1 MKQVKVKKIKKI
13 PRYSKGGLVE
23 LSDKSGLTP
32 GKISQPRAV
41 TEHNAQQMSNIL
53 NKNYGA
59 QSMPSFNGISAL
71 NTGIG
76 VAAAA
81 SQPIA
86 SALGIEQGKAGQLVG
101 GVGKAVGLINP
112 VAGLAIE
119 TVAPFLGGTG
129 HVNYDQITTTSN
141 AKKAV
146 QERSGILGGLFGKDS
161 DQLYVDANQYQNSLV
176 AAELTANKQLEW
188 ANDPRNQ
195 GTVSTLK
202 EGGLVPGEHYASRNE
217 VEVDSDG
224 NNAVRY
230 AWDPKGKDTYHVYTN
245 PDGSSAE
252 GNMIFNEEG
261 VKRPNGMKY
270 SDTAE
275 MIITHTKDPKLKKIN
290 LKKLNAEQEVQKAK
304 EGKTKNGIPAYAG
317 GSDGKSSRWSDRARN
332 YMESVIEPA
341 IVDYVHRATYNPYGF
356 SGSTFIPADRR
367 IIGDEIEK
375 ELLKFNDPNVP
386 VTLGTMTGTTISPDK
401 AFIKQTASPTTSGYN
416 QSFNRYSPIGQA
428 LGQFG
433 SDFKLFGEG
442 ALKPRRNL
450 FGFDV
455 STSVQPTT
463 VQPTTEKTKKAATT
477 GTGTKQRSTVTIP
490 AVELDPVNID
500 ERIATTGDKSKYAL
514 YNPDATANDVVT
526 TNFKP
531 IETPITGK
539 VRNRPTLKAAL
550 KNLASEDSLYKMASI
565 FTPLFDREKA
575 ETTRLQRPTWQG
587 IPVAVDVLNQLQDAQ
602 LGYALA
608 NYNTAQGGY
617 TAGQQLAARGAAA
630 SNLARQRAQIHQ
642 WQTEQQNKNIAQ
654 NIASYN
660 AHANVLA
667 EIANKESDINAA
679 NRASARNINRQ
690 GRATALKNWGQIRRN
705 EKQYAMDD
713 VRMAALE
720 PLLQYA
726 YENPEQI
733 KKLVNKAKR

>member
-13 PRYSKGGLVE
+13 PKYYDGSLAVKADPTAGLNINAPEVKT
-23 LSDKSGLTP
+23 DKSAAFRSIGN
-32 GKISQPRAV
+32 KIQ
-41 TEHNAQQMSNIL
+41 
-53 NKNYGA
+53 
-59 QSMPSFNGISAL
+59 NGIGSAMNAVGSAL
-71 NTGIG
+71 PGIAS
-76 VAAAA
+76 VA
-81 SQPIA
+81 SPIA
-86 SALGIEQGKAGQLVG
+86 GALGIEQSEVGQTIGAIGAGIGK
-101 GVGKAVGLINP
+101 INP
-112 VAGLAIE
+112 IAGAAVQI
-119 TVAPFLGGTG
+119 LGATAGG
-129 HVNYDQITTTSN
+129 RAKFDSSKVSTTSN
-141 AKKAV
+141 INDSV
-146 QERSGILGGLFGKDS
+146 SHNSGWIGGLFGADR
-161 DQLYVDANQYQNSLV
+161 DQLLRDAAQWQNSMV
-176 AAELTANKQLEW
+176 ATEMTSNLQAEW

-195 GTVSTLK
+195 GMVSTLK

-275 MIITHTKDPKLKKIN
+275 KIIKNIKNPKLRKIS
-290 LKKLNAEQEVQKAK
+290 LKKLAAEQEVEKEK
-304 EGKTKNGIPAYAG
+304 EGKTKNGIPAHVG
-317 GSDGKSSRWSDRARN
+317 GDDGKGGRWSDRARN

-341 IVDYVHRATYNPYGF
+341 IVDYVYRATYDPYGF

-375 ELLKFNDPNVP
+375 ELLKFNDSNVP
-386 VTLGTMTGTTISPDK
+386 ITLGTMTGTTISPDK
-401 AFIKQTASPTTSGYN
+401 AFIKQTVSPTTSGYN

-455 STSVQPTT
+455 STT

-514 YNPDATANDVVT
+514 YNPDATTNDVVT

-565 FTPLFDREKA
+565 FTPLFDREKV
-575 ETTRLQRPTWQG
+575 ETRRSEKPTWHG
-587 IPVAVDVLNQLQDAQ
+587 IPVAVDALNELQDAQ

-733 KKLVNKAKR
+733 KKLVNKAKG